1 VNEGVLPTS
10 KKLSLSATLLALGV
24 DGAPANEGV
33 AAKLRRYY
41 PWLLYLH
48 CAAHR
53 LNLIVAACF
62 RTVNEACSVINVY
75 KALHIIFNIAGN
87 REIFEAVQKELYP
100 KQPIM
105 ATSSLT
111 NVRWACKF
119 EGVNV

>member
-10 KKLSLSATLLALGV
+10 KKLSLSATLLALGA

-41 PWLLYLH
+41 PWFLYLH

-75 KALHIIFNIAGN
+75 KA
-87 REIFEAVQKELYP
+87 
-100 KQPIM
+100 
-105 ATSSLT
+105 
-111 NVRWACKF
+111 
-119 EGVNV
+119 